1 MGRPVLV
8 RRRVS
13 LDQLRVNN
21 EVAGFK
27 LATVGVLEYV
37 DWASVVVEEPL
48 RIEGGNAVIPDRP
61 GCGLK
66 WDDNAVQ
73 KHRVS

>member
-27 LATVGVLEYV
+27 FATVGVLEYV
-37 DWASVVVEEPL
+37 DWASGVVEEPL
-48 RIEGGNAVIPDRP
+48 CIEGGNAVIPDRP